1 MKKIGIIGS
10 TGSIGTQT
18 LEVVRELE
26 RQAPG
31 SFRVVCLSC
40 GRNTELLIRQAREF
54 DVRELCVKSEN
65 DASLVRKRLGRGFNV
80 TSGTEGLC
88 GLASSQMDVL
98 VTAVVGMSGIL
109 PTLCAIRQ
117 GTAVALANK
126 ETLVAAGEIVMRE
139 AKLRGVPILPV
150 DSEHS
155 AVFQCLRAI
164 NRNELKGIVLTC
176 SGGPF
181 RGYTREMLQNVTV
194 KDALSHP
201 TWNMGGKI
209 TIDSATLMN
218 KGLEVIEAARLY
230 GLSAN
235 EIEVAVHPQSIIHS
249 MIRTCDGGILA
260 QMGYP
265 SMKLPIQY
273 ALSFPDR
280 LPGAEPQLDFSK
292 VRELTFEK
300 PDTGV
305 FEALP
310 LAYQALKTGGTLP
323 ACMNAANEK
332 AVKLFLEGRIA
343 FTAVTEIVKNEMEK
357 HAVIA
362 DPSIDDIINVS
373 REVYENAGKEYCA

>member
-1 MKKIGIIGS
+1 
-10 TGSIGTQT
+10 
-18 LEVVRELE
+18 
-26 RQAPG
+26 
-31 SFRVVCLSC
+31 
-40 GRNTELLIRQAREF
+40 
-54 DVRELCVKSEN
+54 
-65 DASLVRKRLGRGFNV
+65 
-80 TSGTEGLC
+80 
-88 GLASSQMDVL
+88 
-98 VTAVVGMSGIL
+98 
-109 PTLCAIRQ
+109 
-117 GTAVALANK
+117 
-126 ETLVAAGEIVMRE
+126 
-139 AKLRGVPILPV
+139 
-150 DSEHS
+150 
-155 AVFQCLRAI
+155 
-164 NRNELKGIVLTC
+164 
-176 SGGPF
+176 
-181 RGYTREMLQNVTV
+181 MLQNVTV

-310 LAYQALKTGGTLP
+310 LACEALKTGGTLP

-332 AVKLFLEGRIA
+332 AVKLFLDGRIA

-373 REVYENAGKEYCA
+373 REVYENAGKEYCD